1 MSSQGCFM
9 PTRKHLGPLEKYL
22 SIKINTIKYPPQHA
36 RPAYTAPAHT
46 SHHHPDYWDIPGD
59 GSGEDLGLHISQAS
73 RTKVPG
79 NRKGY
84 KTAVGHAVNV

>member
-1 MSSQGCFM
+1 M
-9 PTRKHLGPLEKYL
+9 PTRKHSGPLEKYL

-36 RPAYTAPAHT
+36 RPAYTAPAHS